1 MNNTLLEKKEREK
14 CRKTFCE
21 ETAMRYGSFDR
32 GMVGA
37 LDTMHRTTTDWSLC
51 SKCNY
56 WLQQSG
62 KPGLIKIRD
71 DGRWW
76 HYNIQPEDH
85 PESMK
90 GLYGRRH
97 TITVTDCEANHP
109 DLIGKTLETTN
120 LWSQGE
126 IPIEYHKVMETAPD
140 KIFVEIT
147 SY

>member
-1 MNNTLLEKKEREK
+1 MSQDILWKKQHEIWK
-14 CRKTFCE
+14 
-21 ETAMRYGSFDR
+21 AIDR

-71 DGRWW
+71 DGK
-76 HYNIQPEDH
+76 NGGITISNQKII

-97 TITVTDCEANHP
+97 TITVTDCKGKSSN
-109 DLIGKTLETTN
+109 LIGKTLETTN

-126 IPIEYHKVMETAPD
+126 IPIEYHKVMETAHQVR
-140 KIFVEIT
+140 F
-147 SY
+147 SLR